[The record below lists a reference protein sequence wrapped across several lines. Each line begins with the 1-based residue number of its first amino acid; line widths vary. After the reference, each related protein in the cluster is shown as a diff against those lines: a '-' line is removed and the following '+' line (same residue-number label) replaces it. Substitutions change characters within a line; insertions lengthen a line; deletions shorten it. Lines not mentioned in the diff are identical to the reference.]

1 MTTLWVANV
10 TGGTFAIGDT
20 VTGLS
25 SGAVGVVDTYA
36 SGVMELTLSGQAQFQ
51 IGETVASAKGGVIA
65 TVAVPPL
72 ISPDDEEGTDG
83 ESVPE
88 LPADPV
94 DEDTG
99 TSDADA
105 ESTPTDIIAAIDQA
119 IANGGDVASYTVNGR
134 TVVLRSLS
142 ELLAARRYY
151 LAEKA
156 KAQGLRRTRVRFLE

>member
-10 TGGTFAIGDT
+10 SGGTFTAGDQI
-20 VTGLS
+20 TGLS
-25 SGAVGVVDTYA
+25 SGAVGVVVSFASNVLELTQSNQLQFQVGETLA
-36 SGVMELTLSGQAQFQ
+36 SGT
-51 IGETVASAKGGVIA
+51 GGVTA
-65 TVAVPPL
+65 TVAVPAV
-72 ISPDDEEGTDG
+72 IVADDEQGTDE

-88 LPADPV
+88 LPADAV
-94 DEDTG
+94 DEGTG
-99 TSDADA
+99 TDADA
-105 ESTPTDIIAAIDQA
+105 ESTPTDIIASIDQA